1 MIWGH
6 RSESDGEWAKPTV
19 SEDYSG
25 AASASSSSS
34 VPTKRKRQNP
44 VKSTGSKGDKLMN
57 GKRGRP
63 RVDPQD
69 HNAVEVYKGLLP

>member
-6 RSESDGEWAKPTV
+6 NPELDGEWAMPTI

-25 AASASSSSS
+25 TASASSSSS
-34 VPTKRKRQNP
+34 VPTKRRRYNP
-44 VKSTGSKGDKLMN
+44 SKSTGIEGDKLKN

-69 HNAVEVYKGLLP
+69 HNAVEVNR